1 MLFALAVNNDKDN
14 LYKGYFP
21 FEEHKG
27 YIFTLDKSKEV
38 LTQVFGER
46 DYSLKNLNDEEEK
59 NAHYLNLD
67 FGWNNPY
74 IADNLTAYI
83 MDGKL
88 YTNFDLI
95 NLWYDVEGDPVPT
108 AIANCDITYNIKQSN
123 DKYYLQF
130 EDMKVVSK
138 LID

>member
-1 MLFALAVNNDKDN
+1 
-14 LYKGYFP
+14 
-21 FEEHKG
+21 
-27 YIFTLDKSKEV
+27 
-38 LTQVFGER
+38 
-46 DYSLKNLNDEEEK
+46 
-59 NAHYLNLD
+59 
-67 FGWNNPY
+67 
-74 IADNLTAYI
+74 